1 MGLFDILKN
10 LDEQQEK
17 EVITVARESI
27 STEKEREYCMWVKPT
42 EEGWQWL
49 FGQTGETFLDVIMP
63 VVNGKR
69 RVRLS
74 TDKTAVL
81 TLKRQASD
89 GRIEENSDIGFA
101 SGLTFYED
109 GNLAHLVRRIKLE
122 PGELAEQGAKH
133 WDIDLFFKLAGHPVI
148 ESQAGFEGLV
158 NELRDSTTFGEW
170 VKVELEVER
179 FELTSIKDVL
189 PFAVEDAI
197 PGNPSDVESQL
208 VISNYWDNE
217 TRI

>member
-1 MGLFDILKN
+1 MGLLDILKN

-42 EEGWQWL
+42 EEGWNWL
-49 FGQTGETFLDVIMP
+49 FEQSGGVFLDIIMP

-74 TDKTAVL
+74 SDKTAVL
-81 TLKRQASD
+81 TLKRQATD

-133 WDIDLFFKLAGHPVI
+133 WDIDMFFKVSGHPVI
-148 ESQAGFEGLV
+148 DSQNDFEALV
-158 NELRDSTTFGEW
+158 TELRDSTSFGEW

-179 FELTSIKDVL
+179 FELTSIKEII
-189 PFAVEDAI
+189 PFGIEDAM
-197 PGNPSDVESQL
+197 PGNPSNADEQE
-208 VISNYWDNE
+208 VIRNFWDNDA
-217 TRI
+217 RI

>member
-1 MGLFDILKN
+1 MGLFDVLKN

-42 EEGWQWL
+42 EEGWNWL
-49 FGQTGETFLDVIMP
+49 FEQAGGVFLDVIMP
-63 VVNGKR
+63 VANGKR
-69 RVRLS
+69 RVRLTS
-74 TDKTAVL
+74 EGKAVL

-101 SGLTFYED
+101 TGLTFYGD
-109 GNLAHLVRRIKLE
+109 GNLAHLVRRLSLE

-133 WDIDLFFKLAGHPVI
+133 WDIDMFFMMTGHPVI
-148 ESQAGFEGLV
+148 DSQADFEAVVG
-158 NELRDSTTFGEW
+158 ELRDSTSFGEW

-197 PGNPSDVESQL
+197 PGNPSNADDQE
-208 VISNYWDNE
+208 VIRNYWDND

>member
-89 GRIEENSDIGFA
+89 GRIEENSI
-101 SGLTFYED
+101 SGLPR
-109 GNLAHLVRRIKLE
+109 V
-122 PGELAEQGAKH
+122 
-133 WDIDLFFKLAGHPVI
+133 
-148 ESQAGFEGLV
+148 
-158 NELRDSTTFGEW
+158 
-170 VKVELEVER
+170 
-179 FELTSIKDVL
+179 
-189 PFAVEDAI
+189 
-197 PGNPSDVESQL
+197 
-208 VISNYWDNE
+208 
-217 TRI
+217 